1 MNKKNSAGFT
11 LIEVLVALAI
21 LGFVLSASLKIFS
34 SNAQV
39 VSALEKKTLASFV
52 AENVLVQ
59 TYTFKNELNYAT
71 GTEFQGGINYRWE
84 RKVLFEEDGKAAQIN
99 ISVSTQEVENI
110 FQLIGYKVIQ

>member
-1 MNKKNSAGFT
+1 MNKKNPAGFT

-39 VSALEKKTLASFV
+39 VSALEKRTLASFV

-59 TYTFKNELNYAT
+59 TYTFKNELMGADIGFGSKNK
-71 GTEFQGGINYRWE
+71 F
-84 RKVLFEEDGKAAQIN
+84 QIN
-99 ISVSTQEVENI
+99 FHFLKSRDNISSVVS
-110 FQLIGYKVIQ
+110 KVDNSIIHMTVTKNPET

>member
-59 TYTFKNELNYAT
+59 TFSFEDELNYAT
-71 GTEFQGGINYRWE
+71 GIEFQGGFEYQWE
-84 RKVLFEEDGKAAQIN
+84 RKVLLKKM
-99 ISVSTQEVENI
+99 ENQPKLI
-110 FQLIGYKVIQ
+110 FQFQLKALRMFTD